1 MKSLY
6 APLLLLSACLA
17 FGQQPASSPENQ
29 NPENQSPQN
38 RNSATPKSQTSKPD
52 NSKSAANAPD
62 KDKDKAKA
70 DESASRKTDKAAAYY
85 HFTMAHMYEEE
96 MAVYGRSDLM
106 TKAIQEYRLAI
117 EADPTSQYLTSG
129 LAELYARTGRIRDAV
144 SEAQEILQRDPNN
157 LEAHRLLGHIYL
169 RSLGD
174 MQGGNGSD
182 NVLKLAIQQYEEIVK
197 LDPSSA
203 DDHIMLGRLY
213 HADNQTKKAE
223 DEEKTAVTLEPD
235 SEEAVTS
242 LAMLYNEEGDSA
254 KAAQTLSSVPEARR
268 SAKLYAALGDTYDQ
282 QKNYKKATESYQH
295 AIELD
300 RDNLDAI
307 RGLAGSLEKDGQI
320 DKALEQ
326 YKIIADA
333 NPEDAR
339 TYISMGE
346 IYRRQGNLDLAL
358 QNLKKAQSM
367 VQDSEQVSY
376 DLATIYQIQGRYD
389 DAIQTLQDLLKKTE
403 KTDGKYSQEEQ
414 ENRGIFLER
423 LGSAY
428 VDNNNEAAAIET
440 FQKLLTLGDDNA
452 ERGYGAMIDTYRENK
467 EWQKATDVAREATQK
482 LPNKRH
488 LKMVYAGQI
497 ADMGQPDEGLR
508 QVKALL
514 NGTPDDREVYVALAN
529 MYSRL
534 KRWSDSEAALD
545 KAEQLTNKPEEKE
558 NIEFLRAANLER
570 QKKYFE
576 AEATFRKILTESPD
590 NAAVLNYLGYM
601 LADHNMKLDDAMAM
615 IKKAVDLEPANGAY
629 LDSLGWAYFKQGKY
643 DLAEN
648 NLTKASQ
655 HMGADPTVQEHLGDL
670 YQKTGRLKL
679 AATHWERALEEWNK
693 TVAPEVDQEEQ
704 ARVQKK
710 LETAKVR
717 LAKEQESK

>member
-1 MKSLY
+1 MKQLFV
-6 APLLLLSACLA
+6 ALLLSACLC
-17 FGQQPASSPENQ
+17 FGQQTSSPENQ
-29 NPENQSPQN
+29 NTPSRPANPKAEDSDSAPPA
-38 RNSATPKSQTSKPD
+38 STKTADATPHK
-52 NSKSAANAPD
+52 
-62 KDKDKAKA
+62 
-70 DESASRKTDKAAAYY
+70 EDKAAAYY
-85 HFTMAHMYEEE
+85 HFTMAHTYEEQ

-106 TKAIQEYRLAI
+106 SKAIQEYRLAI
-117 EADPTSQYLTSG
+117 QADPSSQYLTAG
-129 LAELYARTGRIRDAV
+129 LAELYARSGRIKDAV
-144 SEAQEILQRDPNN
+144 SEAQDILQRDPNN

-174 MQGGNGSD
+174 MQEGSGSD
-182 NVLKLAIQQYEEIVK
+182 SVLKLAIEQYEEIVK

-213 HADNQTKKAE
+213 RADRQMKKAE
-223 DEEKTAVTLEPD
+223 QEAQTAVKLAPD

-242 LAMLYNEEGDSA
+242 LATLYNEEGDTT
-254 KAAQTLSSVPEARR
+254 KAAETLAAVPESSR
-268 SAKLYAALGDTYDQ
+268 SAKLYAALADTYDQ
-282 QKNYKKATESYQH
+282 QKNYKKAIEAYQH
-295 AIELD
+295 AIAMD

-307 RGLAGSLEKDGQI
+307 RGLAETYEKDGQT

-346 IYRRQGNLDLAL
+346 IYRREGKLDLAL

-367 VQDSEQVSY
+367 VQDSEQISY

-389 DAIQTLQDLLKKTE
+389 DAISTLQDLLKKTE
-403 KTDGKYSQEEQ
+403 KPDGKYSQEES

-428 VDNNNEAAAIET
+428 ADNNNEQGAIQT
-440 FQKLLTLGDDNA
+440 FQQMLTLGDDNA
-452 ERGYGAMIDTYRENK
+452 ERGYGAIIDTYRENK
-467 EWQKATDVAREATQK
+467 EWQKATDVARDATQK
-482 LPNKRH
+482 LPKSRR
-488 LKMVYAGQI
+488 LKMVYASQI
-497 ADMGQPDEGLR
+497 ADMGQTEEGLN
-508 QVKALL
+508 QVKSLL
-514 NGTPDDREVYVALAN
+514 NGTSDDREVYVALAN

-534 KRWSDSEAALD
+534 KRWSDSDAALD
-545 KAEQLTNKPEEKE
+545 KADALATKPEDKE
-558 NIEFLRAANLER
+558 NIQFLRAANDER
-570 QKKYFE
+570 QKKYDD
-576 AEATFRKILTESPD
+576 AEAGFRKILAASPD

-601 LADHNMKLDDAMAM
+601 LADHNLKLDESLSM

-629 LDSLGWAYFKQGKY
+629 LDSLGWAYFKLGKY
-643 DLAEN
+643 DLAED

-670 YQKTGRLKL
+670 YQKTGRLRL
-679 AATHWERALEEWNK
+679 AATHWERALQEWNK

-704 ARVQKK
+704 SRVAKK
-710 LETAKVR
+710 LESAKVK

>member
-6 APLLLLSACLA
+6 APILLSACLA
-17 FGQQPASSPENQ
+17 VGQQAAPTPANHKPASSKPENSQSQ
-29 NPENQSPQN
+29 NP
-38 RNSATPKSQTSKPD
+38 AT
-52 NSKSAANAPD
+52 
-62 KDKDKAKA
+62 DKAS
-70 DESASRKTDKAAAYY
+70 DSTPHKTDKAAAYY

-117 EADPTSQYLTSG
+117 DADPTSQYLTSG

-144 SEAQEILQRDPNN
+144 SEAQDILQRDPNN

-174 MQGGNGSD
+174 MQGGSGSD
-182 NVLKLAIQQYEEIVK
+182 SVLKLAIQQYEEIVK
-197 LDPSSA
+197 LDPSSV

-213 HADNQTKKAE
+213 HADSQIKKAE
-223 DEEKTAVTLEPD
+223 DEEKTAVKLAPD

-242 LAMLYNEEGDSA
+242 LAMLYNEEGNTA
-254 KAAQTLSSVPEARR
+254 KAAETLSLVPEASR
-268 SAKLYAALGDTYDQ
+268 SAKLYSALGDTYDQ
-282 QKNYKKATESYQH
+282 QKDYKKAIEAYRH

-307 RGLAGSLEKDGQI
+307 RGLAGSLEKDGQT
-320 DKALEQ
+320 DKALQQ

-358 QNLKKAQSM
+358 ENLKKAQSM
-367 VQDSEQVSY
+367 VQDSEQVSF
-376 DLATIYQIQGRYD
+376 DLATIYQVQGRYD
-389 DAIQTLQDLLKKTE
+389 DAIQTMQDLLKKTE
-403 KTDGKYSQEEQ
+403 KADGKYSQEEQ
-414 ENRGIFLER
+414 DNRGIFLER

-428 VDNNNEAAAIET
+428 SDNNNEQAAIET
-440 FQKLLTLGDDNA
+440 FQKMLTLGDDNA

-467 EWQKATDVAREATQK
+467 DWQKATDVAREATQK
-482 LPNKRH
+482 LPNSRR
-488 LKMVYAGQI
+488 LKMVYAGQV
-497 ADMGQPDEGLR
+497 ADMGKPEEGLS

-514 NGTPDDREVYVALAN
+514 KGTPDDREVYVALAN

-534 KRWSDSEAALD
+534 KRWQDAEAALD
-545 KAEQLTNKPEEKE
+545 KAAQLATKQEDKE

-570 QKKYFE
+570 QKKYDE
-576 AEATFRKILTESPD
+576 AEATFRNILNQSPD

-601 LADHNMKLDDAMAM
+601 LADHNTKLDDALAM
-615 IKKAVDLEPANGAY
+615 IKKAVGQEPGNGAY
-629 LDSLGWAYFKQGKY
+629 LDSLGWAYFKLGKY

-679 AATHWERALEEWNK
+679 AATHWQRAIEEWGK

-717 LAKEQESK
+717 LAKEQETK